1 MSENIE
7 EQIKNVLEK
16 IRPFLQNDGGDIEFV
31 NYEDGIVYVRVLG
44 ACVDCVGLDETIK
57 EGVEMG
63 MLDENFH
70 CTPKANELYSF
81 VRTEDIAELNQEVGL
96 KRLEIIA
103 ADGAANYIRPY
114 LNALDETEFAYFIQ
128 YHLTTC
134 ERAELLGASGHLV
147 DILQK

>member
-57 EGVEMG
+57 EGVEMIL
-63 MLDENFH
+63 ME
-70 CTPKANELYSF
+70 
-81 VRTEDIAELNQEVGL
+81 EVSGVIEVQVV
-96 KRLEIIA
+96 K
-103 ADGAANYIRPY
+103 DNP
-114 LNALDETEFAYFIQ
+114 
-128 YHLTTC
+128 LTT
-134 ERAELLGASGHLV
+134 
-147 DILQK
+147 Q